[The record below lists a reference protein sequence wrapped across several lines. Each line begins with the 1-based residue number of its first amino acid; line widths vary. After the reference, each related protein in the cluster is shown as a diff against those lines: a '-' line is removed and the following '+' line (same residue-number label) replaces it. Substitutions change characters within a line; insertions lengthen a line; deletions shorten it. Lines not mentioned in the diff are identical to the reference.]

1 MKNIEIEFKKYASK
15 HRGISS
21 LNLDRFQNNYIT
33 PNIIEERQMNV
44 AIMSVY
50 DRLLMDRILFLN
62 GPITTDY
69 MNIMIAQLLFLES
82 VDSKKD
88 ISLLISS
95 PGGSVNAGFSLINT
109 MEYISCD
116 VSTTVVGMA
125 ASMGSVILACGT
137 KGKRLGLKNSR
148 VMIHQISSNYEGTL
162 KDLEI
167 SLKET
172 QRVKQELYSELA
184 NHTGKS
190 FEQIEIDC
198 DRDYWMT
205 TQEAVEYGIIDKIL
219 EKETSSSSTKKKKS
233 T

>member
-1 MKNIEIEFKKYASK
+1 MKNMEIEFKKYAIK
-15 HRGISS
+15 NRGISS

-125 ASMGSVILACGT
+125 ASMGSVILACGA

-148 VMIHQISSNYEGTL
+148 VMIHQISSGYEGTL

-172 QRVKQELYSELA
+172 QRVKQELYSELSK
-184 NHTGKS
+184 HTGKS
-190 FEQIEIDC
+190 FEQIETDC

-205 TQEAVEYGIIDKIL
+205 TEEAVDYGIIDKIL
-219 EKETSSSSTKKKKS
+219 TKENTPSPNKKK
-233 T
+233 